1 MEKIKRMKIRIGTRG
16 SKLALAQS
24 EWVKARIEKQQA
36 DVQVDLVIIKT
47 KGDKIIDTPLSRIG
61 GKGLF
66 VTEIEDAL
74 LKKEIDLAVHSMKD
88 MPAEVAEGLKI
99 SIFPERE
106 DPRDAFISLEYPSF
120 QDLPGGA
127 RVGTSSLRRS
137 AQLLS
142 LRPEL
147 TIVPLRGNV
156 DTRLKKLETEDL
168 QAVILAVAGLNRLGL
183 EKRIT
188 QILEPD
194 VILPA
199 IGQGA
204 LGIEIREN
212 DQKLDDLLGFLNHGR
227 TETIVRAER
236 AFLKRIEGG
245 CQVPLAAYG
254 RFIEEK
260 ILLEG
265 FVSELDG
272 TRVIKNQV
280 NGKPHKPEKLGEKL
294 AEILL
299 DSGGREILDKVYREL
314 EIT

>member
-1 MEKIKRMKIRIGTRG
+1 M
-16 SKLALAQS
+16 ALAQS

-36 DVQVDLVIIKT
+36 GVQVELVIIKT
-47 KGDKIIDTPLSRIG
+47 KGDKIIDAPLSRIG

-66 VTEIEDAL
+66 VKEIEDAL
-74 LKKEIDLAVHSMKD
+74 LKNEIDLAVHSMKD

-99 SIFPERE
+99 SIYPKRE
-106 DPRDAFISLEYPSF
+106 DPRDAFVSLGYSTL
-120 QDLPGGA
+120 QDLPNGA

-137 AQLLS
+137 AQLLR
-142 LRPEL
+142 LRPDF

-168 QAVILAVAGLNRLGL
+168 QAVILAAAGLNRLGL
-183 EKRIT
+183 KKRIT

-194 VILPA
+194 LILPA

-204 LGIEIREN
+204 LGIEIKEN
-212 DQKLDDLLGFLNHGR
+212 DQKLDDLLGFLNHKQ
-227 TETIVRAER
+227 TETMVRAER
-236 AFLKRIEGG
+236 AFLKKMEGG

-254 RFIEEK
+254 RVMGEE

-280 NGKPHKPEKLGEKL
+280 NGKPHEPEKIGEKL
-294 AEILL
+294 AELL
-299 DSGGREILDKVYREL
+299 LNSGGREILDKVYREL